1 MTSKTHVIEP
11 VPGGPR
17 FRILCIA
24 DSTATLCQ
32 TKPYVEPVTVD
43 VGGLDARQLAAVSAA
58 TKTTHQSCWAARPA
72 LGGAGWA
79 WRTQPASAFVWAGR
93 WVGSTPLHPVANAL
107 LTVERPPMHRCC
119 TTSRGRASRC
129 GTSTT
134 RTGARRCSATRSPRS
149 VCLTMPNAFLTVAP
163 APF

>member
-43 VGGLDARQLAAVSAA
+43 VGGLDARQLAAVRS
-58 TKTTHQSCWAARPA
+58 
-72 LGGAGWA
+72 
-79 WRTQPASAFVWAGR
+79 
-93 WVGSTPLHPVANAL
+93 
-107 LTVERPPMHRCC
+107 
-119 TTSRGRASRC
+119 
-129 GTSTT
+129 
-134 RTGARRCSATRSPRS
+134 ARRAAAAWSEVELCRMVIGTWMASLYHATS
-149 VCLTMPNAFLTVAP
+149 
-163 APF
+163 